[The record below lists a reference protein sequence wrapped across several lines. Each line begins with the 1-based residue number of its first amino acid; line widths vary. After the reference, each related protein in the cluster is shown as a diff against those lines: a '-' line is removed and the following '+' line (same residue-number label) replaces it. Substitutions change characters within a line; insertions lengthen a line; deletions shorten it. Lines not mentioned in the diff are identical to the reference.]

1 MSACESFRDSKF
13 FDLATQSVREKAA
26 QMAQVD
32 IYSMVN
38 GDERDPAHALNEDV
52 VAAYAR
58 QGVGSILNAPF
69 FRPMPSGDHVERT
82 GWTASEW
89 RVVMDRIKAIY
100 REHSKVPMIY
110 GVDSIHGATYV
121 RGATLFPQ
129 AISAAAAFNPRLV
142 EQMGEI
148 TAKDTL
154 AAGIPWVF
162 SPVLGV
168 AVQPKWS
175 RVYETFGEDPHV
187 ASELA
192 RAAITGLQRSG
203 RVAACMK
210 HFIGYS
216 NVMAGLDRADNTIS
230 QFDLV
235 NYFAP
240 PFRAAVSAGV
250 KTTMEAYVSVNGL
263 PVIASHALLTTLLR
277 QDMGFTGMLVSD
289 YSEIDRMMYEH
300 RVAST
305 VPEAIR
311 ISLVQTSLD
320 MNMGPGNLTL
330 FLDTV
335 EHLVASGKVSE
346 ARLDE
351 SVTRILNLKRDL
363 GLLDGLVHRGEK
375 HTPLAETFREREDE
389 SITVGSAEDQQVA
402 LNLARESIV
411 LLENKNA
418 TLPFPRSSRAT
429 SISPSIFLTGPASN
443 NKGYLC
449 SGWSVFW
456 QGSSNSSHFPNGKTI
471 KEAMVDE
478 AQRSGLG
485 FEHLVAVDIDGKS
498 RPSEMDKALAIAA
511 RSAYTVVVLGERNYA
526 EKEGDIDDLALPTG
540 QLAYLER
547 LTQIKSTKVVLMLVT
562 GRPRLLHDA
571 HKDAHAVV
579 LSMLPCEQ
587 GGQAISDVL
596 FGLVNPSG
604 KLPITYPRNE
614 AHLLPYFHRVNTV
627 CSPWTECPAEWRF
640 GFGRSYTTFAYS
652 NLTLNATHVL
662 ANDTS
667 AAIEARVWVTNTGTR
682 PGKEAVLLFVS
693 QQFRAVSSPEQKLLK
708 RFQKVVLAPG
718 ESKEVAFALTSKD
731 WSYYVPSADG
741 EGVATLTAEPGEF
754 VVSVMYTT
762 DAAAAASA
770 SASSS
775 TRQGEDADRV
785 QPKYEGG
792 GDTQRMWWRNK
803 ERATLRAADG
813 TAELTATF
821 DVV

>member
-1 MSACESFRDSKF
+1 VDV
-13 FDLATQSVREKAA
+13 QSVREKAA

-38 GDERDPAHALNEDV
+38 GDERDPARALNEDV

-69 FRPMPSGDHVERT
+69 FRPMPSSDHVERT
-82 GWTASEW
+82 GWTAGEW
-89 RVVMDRIKAIY
+89 RVVMDRIKTIY
-100 REHSKVPMIY
+100 RQFAKVPMIY

-129 AISAAAAFNPRLV
+129 AISAAAAFNPLLA

-175 RVYETFGEDPHV
+175 RVYETFGEDPFV

-192 RAAITGLQRSG
+192 NATISGLQRSG

-216 NVMAGLDRADNTIS
+216 NVLAGLDRADNTIS
-230 QFDLV
+230 QFDLM

-240 PFRAAVSAGV
+240 PFRAAVHAGV
-250 KTTMEAYVSVNGL
+250 KTAMETYVSVNGL

-277 QDMGFTGMLVSD
+277 KDMGFTGMLVSD
-289 YSEIDRMMYEH
+289 YSEIDRMVYEH

-311 ISLVQTSLD
+311 VSLSQTSLD
-320 MNMGPGNLTL
+320 MNMGPGNLSL

-335 EHLVASGKVSE
+335 ESLVASGEVSE
-346 ARLDE
+346 ERLDA

-363 GLLDGLVHRGEK
+363 GVLDGLARHWEE
-375 HTPLAETFREREDE
+375 PLDPDRDHEVDLR
-389 SITVGSAEDQQVA
+389 SVGSAEDQAVA
-402 LNLARESIV
+402 LDLARESVI
-411 LLENKNA
+411 LLENKDA
-418 TLPFPRSSRAT
+418 TLPFIRPSDST
-429 SISPSIFLTGPASN
+429 NKSPSIFLTGPASD

-449 SGWSVFW
+449 GGWSVFW

-471 KEAMVDE
+471 KEAV
-478 AQRSGLG
+478 AQESQRTGFG
-485 FEHLVAVDIDGKS
+485 FEHVAAVDINGNSQASDV
-498 RPSEMDKALAIAA
+498 DKALAIAA
-511 RSAYTVVVLGERNYA
+511 RSDYTVVVLGEHNYA
-526 EKEGDIDDLALPTG
+526 EKEGDIDNLVLPSG
-540 QLAYLER
+540 QLEYLQR
-547 LTQIKSTKVVLMLVT
+547 LTQIKTTKVVLVLVT
-562 GRPRLLHDA
+562 GRPRLLHNA
-571 HKDAHAVV
+571 HKDAHAVL

-596 FGLVNPSG
+596 FGNVNPSA

-614 AHLLPYFHRVNTV
+614 AHLLPYYHRINTV
-627 CSPWTECPAEWRF
+627 CSPWTECPAQWRF
-640 GFGRSYTTFAYS
+640 GFGRSFTTFTYS
-652 NLTLNATHVL
+652 DLSLSPTQVSAGDTTAT
-662 ANDTS
+662 
-667 AAIEARVWVTNTGTR
+667 IEARVTVTNSGTR
-682 PGKEAVLLFVS
+682 PGKEVVLLFIS
-693 QQFRAVSSPEQKLLK
+693 QPFRAASTPEQKLLK
-708 RFQKVVLAPG
+708 RFLKIDLAPG
-718 ESKEVAFALTSKD
+718 ERKQVAFTLSSKD

-741 EGVATLTAEPGEF
+741 EGVATLKAEPGEF

-762 DAAAAASA
+762 DAPSEEDDGGVDR
-770 SASSS
+770 SWPSS
-775 TRQGEDADRV
+775 
-785 QPKYEGG
+785 EGHEFS
-792 GDTQRMWWRNK
+792 QRMWWRDAA
-803 ERATLRAADG
+803 RATRRVSDG
-813 TAELTATF
+813 TAELTGSF
-821 DVV
+821 HVV